1 MKSRTKK
8 KSEPS
13 TWRDLL
19 PNSSRRPAS
28 KTAMRK
34 RSLSFA
40 KSTLVV
46 ICLGMVGVGFW
57 WGSQR
62 DVYETV
68 LLWNKMD
75 EPVKRVTFESDG
87 VLDHRWFQNWFGPL
101 RDRTLMQI
109 DIDDLHSELIK
120 EPQIAY
126 AQVRRI
132 FPSTLEVKILEENPV
147 LVVRLG
153 KKGGGVQD
161 WMISA
166 DGDLYQGVGYTRQI
180 LSLLPSLSIS
190 PKQLQIDPNGRGY
203 RKLEGISFVTP
214 LLELARRE
222 YPSIYRDWKVVSYS
236 DPQGSG
242 PGSFVK
248 VNSGKVKNIRFS
260 PGNYAAQMKRLK
272 YLLLE
277 PDFRRQPII
286 ESIDLS
292 HNRSVFA
299 KL

>member
-1 MKSRTKK
+1 
-8 KSEPS
+8 
-13 TWRDLL
+13 
-19 PNSSRRPAS
+19 
-28 KTAMRK
+28 MRK

-166 DGDLYQGVGYTRQI
+166 DGDLYQGFCLRSPNFHRSDYLTH
-180 LSLLPSLSIS
+180 SLENVWL
-190 PKQLQIDPNGRGY
+190 
-203 RKLEGISFVTP
+203 
-214 LLELARRE
+214 
-222 YPSIYRDWKVVSYS
+222 
-236 DPQGSG
+236 
-242 PGSFVK
+242 
-248 VNSGKVKNIRFS
+248 
-260 PGNYAAQMKRLK
+260 
-272 YLLLE
+272 
-277 PDFRRQPII
+277 
-286 ESIDLS
+286 
-292 HNRSVFA
+292 
-299 KL
+299 

>member
-1 MKSRTKK
+1 MDVGILPGLISLFVRMGIPISLKLTLCPGLPPPASYPKVLPARVMIFLALSKDWSLPQSKDFLNYPYNLQHEVPNKK

-13 TWRDLL
+13 TCDLL

-40 KSTLVV
+40 KSALVV

-75 EPVKRVTFESDG
+75 EPVKQVTFESDG

-203 RKLEGISFVTP
+203 RKLEEFHS
-214 LLELARRE
+214 
-222 YPSIYRDWKVVSYS
+222 
-236 DPQGSG
+236 
-242 PGSFVK
+242 
-248 VNSGKVKNIRFS
+248 
-260 PGNYAAQMKRLK
+260 
-272 YLLLE
+272 
-277 PDFRRQPII
+277 
-286 ESIDLS
+286 
-292 HNRSVFA
+292 
-299 KL
+299 

>member
-1 MKSRTKK
+1 
-8 KSEPS
+8 
-13 TWRDLL
+13 
-19 PNSSRRPAS
+19 
-28 KTAMRK
+28 
-34 RSLSFA
+34 
-40 KSTLVV
+40 
-46 ICLGMVGVGFW
+46 MVGGGFW

-132 FPSTLEVKILEENPV
+132 FPSTLEEVKILEENPV

-180 LSLLPSLSIS
+180 LSLLPSLNFPQAITDRSKWQGAIVS
-190 PKQLQIDPNGRGY
+190 WRNFIRD
-203 RKLEGISFVTP
+203 P